1 MDMRTLAVTLLLLTP
16 PVLAAD
22 RAVAADRATV
32 GPAEDGGIVVSTRQL
47 LHPAGQTIEVGSTAL
62 DLALSP
68 DGKTVYV
75 KGGWSV
81 LALDTKTWK
90 TVGTVWPD
98 YGGSETGI
106 AVSPDGSRVFVSLTE
121 TVLAEIVVAANGTMS
136 WGRQFTMTGTGGRE
150 KSNPLGVA
158 VSPDGKTVWVCL
170 SMNNTLARVD
180 LVTGAV
186 REIPVGIAPYQVVL
200 SADGK
205 TAWVSNWGGRV
216 PKPGETTARSA
227 GSEVVVDSRGI
238 ASSGTVSVIDPVAG
252 RETSQIETGLHP
264 AGMALSP
271 DGKRLYVACT
281 NADLVT
287 VIDTAQAKALGAIPV
302 RPDPALP
309 YGSASNAVA
318 VSPDGKTLYVANGG
332 NNAIAVVMLSP
343 DGLGKVTGFIPT
355 PWYPGGVVTDGRSLY
370 VSSVKGLG
378 GRNPKGRK
386 DEAKKDARAKWGWS
400 VYWANGA
407 ASKVPVPGKDTLAA
421 MTRRVLA
428 DGRVPQI
435 LKAYEKA
442 RTGVK
447 PVPVPRHTGE
457 PSVFEHVVYVIKEN
471 RTYDQVLGDMANGNG
486 EPRLCIFGK
495 TVTPNH
501 HAIANDFVLL
511 DNYYCNGVLSSD
523 GHAWAI
529 EANASGY
536 LEKATGGWTRTY
548 DFGTDALAY
557 STSGFIWDNV
567 LGHGLTFRNYGE
579 LEFPETLPD
588 EATWTDF
595 WRGYQAKSGQPK
607 FVQHISIERLKS
619 YTSPT
624 FPGWL
629 MRIPDVVRAE
639 AFIKELH
646 EYEAKGDWP
655 NFIILYLP
663 ENHTS
668 GSQAGMPTPEAQ
680 VADNDLA
687 LARCVEAISKSRFW
701 PRTVIFV
708 NEDDPQDGFDHV
720 DGHRS
725 VCLVISPYSRLKRT
739 VREFYNQTSVIHTM
753 ERILG
758 LPPLTQM
765 DAMSP
770 LMTACFGEKPDL
782 TPYTALPNQVPLD
795 KMNPDKKSLAPNER
809 HWADASDR
817 LDFTHVDAANE
828 DTLNRILWHAM
839 RGNEPYPAAWAGPH
853 GRGLKPL
860 GLTLSGEDD

>member
-1 MDMRTLAVTLLLLTP
+1 MRTLAIAILLLAS
-16 PVLAAD
+16 PV
-22 RAVAADRATV
+22 RAVDQATV

-47 LHPAGQTIEVGSTAL
+47 LHPAGKTLEIGSTAL

-68 DGKTVYV
+68 DGRTVYV

-81 LALDTKTWK
+81 VAVDTKTWK
-90 TVGTVWPD
+90 NLSTVWGD
-98 YGGSETGI
+98 YGGSQTGI
-106 AVSPDGSRVFVSLTE
+106 AVSPDGGRVFVTLTE
-121 TVLAEIVVAANGTMS
+121 KTLNELLVAPNRTLS
-136 WGRQFTMTGTGGRE
+136 WGRQFTLTGTGGRE
-150 KSNPLGVA
+150 RSNPLGVA
-158 VSPDGKTVWVCL
+158 ISRDGRTAWVCL
-170 SMNNTLARVD
+170 SMNNTIAGVD

-200 SADGK
+200 SADGR

-216 PKPGETTARSA
+216 PKPGETTAKSA
-227 GSEVVVDSRGI
+227 GSDVVVDARGI
-238 ASSGTVSVIDPVAG
+238 ASSGTLSVVDLAAG
-252 RETSQIETGLHP
+252 RESSQIETGLHP
-264 AGMALSP
+264 AGLALSP

-287 VIDTAQAKALGAIPV
+287 VIDTAAGTALGAIPV
-302 RPDPALP
+302 RPNPALP

-332 NNAIAVVMLSP
+332 NNAIAVVSLSP
-343 DGLGKVTGFIPT
+343 DGLGQVTGFIPT
-355 PWYPGGVVTDGRSLY
+355 PWYPGGVVTDGKSLFI
-370 VSSVKGLG
+370 SSVKGLG
-378 GRNPKGRK
+378 GRNPQGRK
-386 DEAKKDARAKWGWS
+386 DEVKKDERAKWGWS

-407 ASKVPVPGKDTLAA
+407 ATKVAVPGRETLAA

-435 LKAYEKA
+435 LKAYEKS

-447 PVPVPRHTGE
+447 PVPVPARTGE

-471 RTYDQVLGDMANGNG
+471 RTYDQVLGDMAGGNG
-486 EPRLCIFGK
+486 EPRLCIFGRK
-495 TVTPNH
+495 VTPNH
-501 HAIANDFVLL
+501 HAIAEQFVLL

-536 LEKATGGWTRTY
+536 LEKATAGWTRTY
-548 DFGTDALAY
+548 NFGTDPLAF
-557 STSGFIWDNV
+557 STSGSIWDNV
-567 LGHGLTFRNYGE
+567 LSHGLSFRNYGE
-579 LEFPETLPD
+579 LDLPD
-588 EATWTDF
+588 AVPDDASWTDF
-595 WRGYQAKSGQPK
+595 WRGYQAKTGGPR
-607 FVQHISIERLKS
+607 FVQHLLPEHLGP

-624 FPGWL
+624 YPGWL

-639 AFIKELH
+639 AFLKEFA
-646 EYEAKGDWP
+646 ECEARGEWP

-663 ENHTS
+663 NNHTS
-668 GSQAGMPTPEAQ
+668 GSQPGYPTPAAH

-701 PRTVIFV
+701 PKTVLFV

-739 VREFYNQTSVIHTM
+739 VKEFYNQTSVIHTI

-758 LPPLTQM
+758 LPPLNQM
-765 DAMSP
+765 DAMAP

-782 TPYTALPNQVPLD
+782 TPYMARPNEVPLD
-795 KMNPDKKSLAPNER
+795 QMNPEKKTLAPNER
-809 HWADASDR
+809 HWAELSER
-817 LDFTHVDAANE
+817 LDFAHVDAANE

-839 RGNEPYPAAWAGPH
+839 RGTEPYPAEWAGPH